1 MSIKATRGAIDA
13 VLDGTILN
21 APMRT
26 DERFG
31 FEVPTELRG
40 VPTGLLNP
48 RDTWAD
54 KAKFD
59 ATADKLVGMFK
70 KNYQKFVAP
79 GMTDYSSFGPK

>member
-13 VLDGTILN
+13 VLDGTILS
-21 APMRT
+21 APMRV

-40 VPTGLLNP
+40 VPTELLNP
-48 RDTWAD
+48 RNTWKD
-54 KAKFD
+54 KTKFD

-79 GMTDYSSFGPK
+79 GMTDYTAFGPK

>member
-1 MSIKATRGAIDA
+1 MSIKATRGAINA

-26 DERFG
+26 DARFG
-31 FEVPTELRG
+31 FEVPTQLNG
-40 VPTGLLNP
+40 VPTEILNP

-54 KAKFD
+54 KSQYD

-79 GMTDYSSFGPK
+79 GMTDYSTFGPK